1 MDVMRR
7 SFVFG
12 LLTSACLV
20 FPVLV
25 FPVAAA
31 DLPEGPAKAIILRAC
46 DGCHR
51 ATEIPGY
58 KHTRQEWIGTLDR
71 MQKRGAPVKPEEVDT
86 VIEYLAANFPKIVDA
101 TKVNVNKATVEE
113 IATGL
118 DLTLEEAQK
127 IVEHREKYRLFRW
140 WQDLYLVYD
149 LDGRK
154 IEKVKDRIG
163 L

>member
-1 MDVMRR
+1 MRKLL
-7 SFVFG
+7 VAG
-12 LLTSACLV
+12 LLVGS
-20 FPVLV
+20 FV

-31 DLPEGPAKAIILRAC
+31 ELPAGPAKAILERAC
-46 DGCHR
+46 DSCHR
-51 ATEIPGY
+51 ATEVAGY
-58 KHTRQEWIGTLDR
+58 KHTKQEWIGTLDR
-71 MQKRGAPVKPEEVDT
+71 MQKRGAPVKAEEVDT
-86 VIEYLAANFPKIVDA
+86 VIDYLFANFPKAVDLS
-101 TKVNVNKATVEE
+101 KINVNKATVEE
-113 IATGL
+113 IAKGL
-118 DLTLEEAQK
+118 DLSMEEAQK